1 MAGLGGTAEVRR
13 LTAHATQVDLGML
26 RQGRARVCGPGG
38 EERFESVAE
47 LGLTEGTSRSVSRA
61 LQILDVV
68 AVRSREPVR
77 LVDVVAYTGLPKTTC
92 HRLLATLTNNGLLR
106 VDDQGR
112 FGPGALL
119 LATGMNFLSQT
130 DLRSLARPLMEDLA
144 LETQETC
151 HLGVMQFPW
160 VVYLEKVESPLAIR
174 MHSEV
179 GAINPIYCT
188 GLGKALLAFSPSEV
202 IDQVCA
208 MDLEPRTEQTITD
221 PAHLRQELAKI
232 RERGFAIDDVEN
244 EAGIRC
250 VGAPI
255 RGHDGNSLAALSLAG
270 PETRLTLEVALDLG
284 ERVALVAER
293 ISRQMGYRPAAV

>member
-1 MAGLGGTAEVRR
+1 MAYAV
-13 LTAHATQVDLGML
+13 QVDLGML
-26 RQGRARVCGPGG
+26 RWKHARVCGSDGG
-38 EERFESVAE
+38 ERFESVAGV
-47 LGLTEGTSRSVSRA
+47 GLTEGTSRSVSRA

-106 VDDQGR
+106 IDNQGR

-119 LATGMNFLSQT
+119 LAMGMNFLSQT

-202 IDQVCA
+202 VDQVCDTA
-208 MDLEPRTEQTITD
+208 LESRTERTITD
-221 PAHLRQELAKI
+221 PSHLRVELAGI
-232 RERGFAIDDVEN
+232 RERGYAIDDVEN

-255 RGHDGNSLAALSLAG
+255 RGHDGNALAALSLAG
-270 PETRLTLEVALDLG
+270 PETRLTLEVALKLG
-284 ERVALVAER
+284 KQVATAAQR
-293 ISRQMGYRPAAV
+293 ISHQLGYRPAAN

>member
-1 MAGLGGTAEVRR
+1 MAS
-13 LTAHATQVDLGML
+13 
-26 RQGRARVCGPGG
+26 
-38 EERFESVAE
+38 ERILA
-47 LGLTEGTSRSVSRA
+47 EGTSRSVARA
-61 LQILDVV
+61 LQVLDVV

-77 LVDVVAYTGLPKTTC
+77 LVDIVAETGLPKTTC
-92 HRLLATLTNNGLLR
+92 HRILGSLTHMGLLR

-119 LATGMNFLSQT
+119 LAMGMNFLSQT
-130 DLRSLARPLMEDLA
+130 DIRSLARPLMEQLA
-144 LETQETC
+144 MKTEETC

-202 IDQVCA
+202 VDEVCELP
-208 MDLEPRTEQTITD
+208 LEARTQRTITS
-221 PAHLRQELAKI
+221 PGELRRELDKI

-255 RGHDGNSLAALSLAG
+255 LGHDGNAVAALSLAG
-270 PETRLTLEVALDLG
+270 PETRLTLDVAMGLGETLLEVAQ
-284 ERVALVAER
+284 RVSA
-293 ISRQMGYRPAAV
+293 QMGYQFSRV

>member
-1 MAGLGGTAEVRR
+1 MAS
-13 LTAHATQVDLGML
+13 
-26 RQGRARVCGPGG
+26 
-38 EERFESVAE
+38 ERILA
-47 LGLTEGTSRSVSRA
+47 EGTSRSVARA
-61 LQILDVV
+61 LQVLDVV

-77 LVDVVAYTGLPKTTC
+77 LVDIVAETGLPKTTC
-92 HRLLATLTNNGLLR
+92 HRILGSLTHMGLLR

-119 LATGMNFLSQT
+119 LAMGMNFLSQT
-130 DLRSLARPLMEDLA
+130 DIRSLARPLMEQLA
-144 LETQETC
+144 MKTEETC

-202 IDQVCA
+202 VDEVCELP
-208 MDLEPRTEQTITD
+208 LEARTQQTITS
-221 PAHLRQELAKI
+221 PGELRRELDKI

-255 RGHDGNSLAALSLAG
+255 LGHDGNAVAALSLAG
-270 PETRLTLEVALDLG
+270 PETRLTLDVAMGLGETLLEVAQ
-284 ERVALVAER
+284 RVSA
-293 ISRQMGYRPAAV
+293 QMGYQFSRV